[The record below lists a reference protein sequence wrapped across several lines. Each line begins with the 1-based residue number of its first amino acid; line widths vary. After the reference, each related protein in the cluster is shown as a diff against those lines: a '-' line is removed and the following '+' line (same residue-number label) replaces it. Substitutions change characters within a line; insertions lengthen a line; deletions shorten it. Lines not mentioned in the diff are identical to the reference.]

1 MHKNVLAYILL
12 PTILLLVHFK
22 AADFSVRCL
31 RWIWRSKNPS
41 GVMLLARWTFVA
53 VVTVL
58 LLVPFGLPAI
68 PAVAFAFV
76 TAMVHGGA
84 MIYITQEWIRDHD
97 A

>member
-1 MHKNVLAYILL
+1 
-12 PTILLLVHFK
+12 
-22 AADFSVRCL
+22 
-31 RWIWRSKNPS
+31 
-41 GVMLLARWTFVA
+41 MLLARWTFVA